1 MHETAND
8 FLKFRDV
15 ENKKMEFHNYIK
27 VTDVKDVNIEK
38 QSYLMHMSLTK
49 ARKNMQ
55 NTK

>member
-1 MHETAND
+1 MQETTND

-15 ENKKMEFHNYIK
+15 DNKKMEFHNYKK

-38 QSYLMHMSLTK
+38 QSYLMHMAVTK
-49 ARKNMQ
+49 ARKHMQ